1 MSDTYLRNVVIVGGG
16 TAGWMTAA
24 ALAKFLPAP
33 QYQIALIESDAIG
46 TVGVGEATV
55 PHIRYF
61 NEVLGIDEN
70 EFMKKTNATYKLG
83 IEFSNWGKLGDA
95 YIHPF
100 GIYGQPRNDIS
111 FHHYWLKLRQLGDA
125 SPIGDY
131 SVGVVAAAAEKFAYP
146 ENNPHSLFSKYGYA
160 FHLDASLYARFLR
173 DYSEARGVKRIE
185 GKINRVVQQPD
196 TGFIE
201 AVELASSE
209 SSSGKVIA
217 GDLFIDCS
225 GFRGLLINE
234 TLHTPFEDWSH
245 WLPCDRAIAVPSAQT
260 REPLPYT
267 KAIARTAGWQWRI
280 PLQNRTGNGQVYA
293 SQYISDDEVATSLL
307 NNLDG
312 EPLAN
317 LNYLRFK
324 AGRRVTSWNKN
335 CVAIGL
341 AGGFLEPL
349 ESTSIY
355 LIQLAIMKLVEF
367 FPHADMEAVNTAEFN
382 RTMAME
388 YERIRDFLILHYHA
402 TERSD
407 SPFWN
412 YCRTME
418 IPSSLSYKIN
428 LFRAQGHI
436 ERYKHGMFLE
446 PSWVAVYLG
455 QGIVPTTYHPQVDSL
470 DQARLQHQM
479 QEMRALIQRG
489 VAAMPRHSDSIQRY
503 CHSAH
508 AEKNWP
514 AAAMSLY
521 GVFS

>member
-1 MSDTYLRNVVIVGGG
+1 MMNSLRNLVIVGGG
-16 TAGWMTAA
+16 TSGWMTAA
-24 ALAKFLPAP
+24 ALAKFLHPQ
-33 QYQIALIESDAIG
+33 QYQITLVESDAIG

-100 GIYGQPRNDIS
+100 GVYGQSRNDIS
-111 FHHYWLKLRQLGDA
+111 FHHYWLKLQQLGDA
-125 SPIGDY
+125 GSISDY

-146 ENNPHSLFSKYGYA
+146 ASDPRSLFSKYSYA
-160 FHLDASLYARFLR
+160 FHIDASLYAGFLR
-173 DYSEARGVKRIE
+173 DYSIARGVKRIE
-185 GKINRVVQQPD
+185 GKIDQVNQHPDSGSIQSVQ
-196 TGFIE
+196 
-201 AVELASSE
+201 LASGE
-209 SSSGKVIA
+209 ILA

-234 TLHTPFEDWSH
+234 TLKTGFEDWSH
-245 WLPCDRAIAVPSAQT
+245 WLPCDRAIAVPSAKT

-267 KAIARTAGWQWRI
+267 KAIARAAGWQWRI
-280 PLQNRTGNGQVYA
+280 PLQSRTGNGQVY
-293 SQYISDDEVATSLL
+293 SSKYISDDEVANSLL
-307 NNLDG
+307 TNLDG

-324 AGRRVTSWNKN
+324 TGRRVKCWNKN

-341 AGGFLEPL
+341 SSGFLEPL

-355 LIQLAIMKLVEF
+355 LIQVAIMKLVEF
-367 FPHADMEAVNTAEFN
+367 FPYADMEAANTDEFN
-382 RTMAME
+382 RDMANE

-402 TERSD
+402 TARDD
-407 SPFWN
+407 SAFWN

-418 IPSSLSYKIN
+418 IPQSLAYKMD
-428 LFRAQGHI
+428 LFREQGHV
-436 ERYKHGMFLE
+436 ERYKRGMFLE
-446 PSWVAVYLG
+446 PSWVAVYMG
-455 QGIVPTTYHPQVDSL
+455 QGIFPKTYHPLVNAQEPA
-470 DQARLQHQM
+470 QLQQQLHA
-479 QEMRALIQRG
+479 MRDTIIAG
-489 VAAMPRHSDSIQRY
+489 VRAMPGHAESIKRY
-503 CHSAH
+503 CHGDTS
-508 AEKNWP
+508 EKSWP
-514 AAAMSLY
+514 PAAMSLY

>member
-1 MSDTYLRNVVIVGGG
+1 MTHNCLGNLVIVGGG

-24 ALAKFLPAP
+24 ALAKFLPSQ
-33 QYQIALIESDAIG
+33 QYQITLVESDAIG

-83 IEFSNWGKLGDA
+83 IEFSNWRKPGDT

-100 GIYGQPRNDIS
+100 GIYGQPHKDIS
-111 FHHYWLKLRQLGDA
+111 FHHYWLKLRQLGDL

-131 SVGVVAAAAEKFAYP
+131 SVGVVAATAGKFSYP
-146 ENNPHSLFSKYGYA
+146 HSNPHSLFSKYGYA
-160 FHLDASLYARFLR
+160 FHLDASLYAGFLR
-173 DYSEARGVKRIE
+173 EYSTARGVTRIE
-185 GKINRVVQQPD
+185 GKITRVNQNPD
-196 TGFIE
+196 SGFISS
-201 AVELASSE
+201 VELASGE
-209 SSSGKVIA
+209 LLT

-234 TLHTPFEDWSH
+234 TLKTEFEDWSH
-245 WLPCDRAIAVPSAQT
+245 WLPCDRAIAVPSAKT
-260 REPLPYT
+260 GEPLPYT

-280 PLQNRTGNGQVYA
+280 PLQNRTGNGQVY
-293 SQYISDDEVATSLL
+293 SSNHISDDEVASNLL
-307 NNLDG
+307 QNLDG

-324 AGRRVTSWNKN
+324 AGRRVKSWDKN

-341 AGGFLEPL
+341 ASGFLEPL

-355 LIQLAIMKLVEF
+355 LIQLAIMKLIEF
-367 FPHADMEAVNTAEFN
+367 FPYADMEKANSAEFN
-382 RTMAME
+382 RTLTNE

-407 SPFWN
+407 SAFWD
-412 YCRTME
+412 YCRTMK
-418 IPSSLSYKIN
+418 IPESLLYKIN
-428 LFRAQGHI
+428 LFREQGHI

-446 PSWVAVYLG
+446 PSWVAVYTG
-455 QGIVPTTYHPQVDSL
+455 QGIIPKTYHPYVNAVELPQ
-470 DQARLQHQM
+470 LQHHLQS
-479 QEMRALIQRG
+479 MRDTIAAG
-489 VAAMPRHSDSIQRY
+489 VRAMPSHADSIERY
-503 CHSAH
+503 GNNART
-508 AEKNWP
+508 EKTWP
-514 AAAMSLY
+514 PAAMSLY